1 MSHAYGEVVAP
12 AEPKQPPRDVL
23 ERNLADVRERCEQI
37 SFILEH
43 GNLAELSF
51 QAQELRGELA
61 HEIEQLEKQADGL
74 QKLLEESLGGR
85 GFDDEFDKK
94 KPAEGSQEEE
104 DAETADEEAAEQVKK
119 QLDDMQ
125 AELASLGAD
134 LGKALIEAPQT
145 AWNTRVAKVA
155 RDQEADHFGTRVS
168 STPAASKR

>member
-1 MSHAYGEVVAP
+1 MTDLARVRVGRVLRAANGKRYVIKSVRK
-12 AEPKQPPRDVL
+12 EPNMRSVND
-23 ERNLADVRERCEQI
+23 
-37 SFILEH
+37 
-43 GNLAELSF
+43 
-51 QAQELRGELA
+51 
-61 HEIEQLEKQADGL
+61 EIEQLEKQADGL